1 MALNLKLGDRV
12 LLKKTSQY
20 NKGTDAN
27 LAKGYNPLNI
37 EGTINFRPETFEVSG
52 ETEKELIYDVY
63 GKSEHLVYVLGEKDK
78 LINEIWEAKT
88 SKEEILKKIPFE
100 TLDKFLNFLSNKGDY
115 RFRII

>member
-37 EGTINFRPETFEVSG
+37 EGTINFRVSSSYG
-52 ETEKELIYDVY
+52 VEWDNGISNGGYDDSDLELV
-63 GKSEHLVYVLGEKDK
+63 
-78 LINEIWEAKT
+78 
-88 SKEEILKKIPFE
+88 
-100 TLDKFLNFLSNKGDY
+100 SNKSD
-115 RFRII
+115 FSVKKEIISKRRLLLG

>member
-37 EGTINFRPETFEVSG
+37 EGTINFRVSSS
-52 ETEKELIYDVY
+52 Y
-63 GKSEHLVYVLGEKDK
+63 GVE
-78 LINEIWEAKT
+78 
-88 SKEEILKKIPFE
+88 
-100 TLDKFLNFLSNKGDY
+100 
-115 RFRII
+115 